1 MIAEHVAEAWSII
14 SDPECC
20 LNEVDLSKYLKEI
33 GLSSMK
39 GLSMVINDEDIMNAI
54 LKHFKVVPLK
64 MLR

>member
-1 MIAEHVAEAWSII
+1 
-14 SDPECC
+14 
-20 LNEVDLSKYLKEI
+20 
-33 GLSSMK
+33 MK